1 MLDVSPDALVVT
13 DQAGSIVMLNEQAA
27 ALFGYDQEELQGKLL
42 ESLMPERFRA
52 AHIGHRERFFAAP
65 RRRPMGLGLQLF
77 GRGKDGSEFPVDISL
92 RPLLLDDRPLTI
104 AAIRDVTEQRRA
116 ERERLQQLEQI
127 RLQAELIN
135 QAHDAIIVRDPIS
148 RILYWNRGA
157 EELYGWTAQE
167 ASGRITHIL
176 LKTRFPLT
184 LSVIDAQLEQEG
196 QWEGKLLH
204 TCKDGRIVTVESRQA
219 LFRDEAGKPSAILEI
234 NRDITERQ
242 RQEEQ
247 EHAAH
252 VETAAQLEFLRK
264 ILDALPSSIYLVYGP
279 DARLLLAN
287 RKANNLWGAEWQVNR
302 PMLEFLATKG
312 IRIFDPQG
320 HPLPESHYAT
330 LRAVRGETVL
340 QHQETIR
347 RPDESSLPVLVNA
360 LPLGSQESWK
370 MLQEQREGAEQQV
383 SSPQAVALVVYQD
396 VAALKE
402 TEYLKDEFIGIVA
415 HELRTPLAALR
426 GFADML
432 LVQTGRGHGPQL
444 ADWQKEALMEID
456 EATTRLSKLT
466 DELLDVTR
474 LQAGRMLLH
483 RVPTDVVP
491 LTRRMVAHLQQTT
504 TRHSIT
510 VNTDHISLVAYIDPG
525 RIEQVLI
532 NLIGNAIK
540 YSPEGGPVVI
550 TIRPRVAESMVE
562 ISVQDKGIG
571 IPERQHAQIFGRFMR
586 ADNASAW
593 GIGGTGLG
601 LYLSRELVEQHGG
614 HLWFESAE
622 GAGSTFFLTLPL
634 LSTEQENE

>member
-1 MLDVSPDALVVT
+1 VSPDALVVT

>member
-1 MLDVSPDALVVT
+1 
-13 DQAGSIVMLNEQAA
+13 
-27 ALFGYDQEELQGKLL
+27 
-42 ESLMPERFRA
+42 
-52 AHIGHRERFFAAP
+52 
-65 RRRPMGLGLQLF
+65 
-77 GRGKDGSEFPVDISL
+77 
-92 RPLLLDDRPLTI
+92 
-104 AAIRDVTEQRRA
+104 
-116 ERERLQQLEQI
+116 
-127 RLQAELIN
+127 
-135 QAHDAIIVRDPIS
+135 
-148 RILYWNRGA
+148 
-157 EELYGWTAQE
+157 
-167 ASGRITHIL
+167 
-176 LKTRFPLT
+176 
-184 LSVIDAQLEQEG
+184 
-196 QWEGKLLH
+196 
-204 TCKDGRIVTVESRQA
+204 
-219 LFRDEAGKPSAILEI
+219 
-234 NRDITERQ
+234 
-242 RQEEQ
+242 
-247 EHAAH
+247 
-252 VETAAQLEFLRK
+252 
-264 ILDALPSSIYLVYGP
+264 
-279 DARLLLAN
+279 
-287 RKANNLWGAEWQVNR
+287 
-302 PMLEFLATKG
+302 
-312 IRIFDPQG
+312 
-320 HPLPESHYAT
+320 
-330 LRAVRGETVL
+330 
-340 QHQETIR
+340 
-347 RPDESSLPVLVNA
+347 
-360 LPLGSQESWK
+360 
-370 MLQEQREGAEQQV
+370 
-383 SSPQAVALVVYQD
+383 
-396 VAALKE
+396 
-402 TEYLKDEFIGIVA
+402 
-415 HELRTPLAALR
+415 
-426 GFADML
+426 
-432 LVQTGRGHGPQL
+432 
-444 ADWQKEALMEID
+444 MEID